1 MTTIR
6 EMLNR
11 IRWSDEGG
19 LSGYGIVIV
28 HRGAPGNRRVI
39 RGEDVTDIAP
49 RAIICRDRGCVEGNR
64 GGEGKGE
71 GESEGE
77 GEGWELV
84 IPYHRVVALMKD
96 GSVVWERGTKE

>member
-11 IRWSDEGG
+11 IKWSSEGG

-28 HRGAPGNRRVI
+28 HRGAPCDRRVI

-49 RAIICRDRGCVEGNR
+49 RALICSE
-64 GGEGKGE
+64 GGEE
-71 GESEGE
+71 V
-77 GEGWELV
+77 V
-84 IPYHRVVALMKD
+84 IPYHRVVALIRD
-96 GSVVWERGTKE
+96 GRVVWDRRVRG